1 MARPTRKS
9 RRKAEARGRYAETL
23 AALFLQAK
31 LYTILDRRVRL
42 RTGEI
47 DLIAKRGS
55 TLAFVEVKQRPTRAL
70 CQQAVPPQSW
80 QRIAR
85 TAEIWTAKHSFTA
98 NMNWRY
104 DLIAVTPYSLPHH
117 FKDFWRP

>member
-9 RRKAEARGRYAETL
+9 RRKAEARGRQAETF

-42 RTGEI
+42 PMGEV

-55 TLAFVEVKQRPTRAL
+55 ILAFVEVKQRPTRAL

-85 TAEIWTAKHSFTA
+85 TAESWAGKRGFTQDLD
-98 NMNWRY
+98 WRY
-104 DLIAVTPYSLPHH
+104 DLIAVTPFSLPHH
-117 FKDFWRP
+117 FKDYWRP